1 MALLKGPPGNTAGG
15 GPFFRP
21 TSPGTFYSTPNP
33 QRMLP
38 YSNLSSP
45 TSPPFSLTL
54 PSSETNFCIPILSRF
69 LFPSNA
75 CPPPEEIRASVFLF
89 PIRATHTAKNSGG
102 SLHMPNRI
110 PCALSQRA
118 ARRKMR
124 VTKRQFALAT
134 NESAPKGCCFFST
147 GLPEWV
153 RAAGRPF
160 CHGVIHKRSWLYL
173 PFSKTSNFPYP
184 NGSPGILRAH
194 GRPVDD
200 K

>member
-45 TSPPFSLTL
+45 ISPPFSLTL

-75 CPPPEEIRASVFLF
+75 CPPPEEIRAGLLE
-89 PIRATHTAKNSGG
+89 RKNNTLSEWV
-102 SLHMPNRI
+102 H
-110 PCALSQRA
+110 LSQGRIVSSLPA
-118 ARRKMR
+118 
-124 VTKRQFALAT
+124 
-134 NESAPKGCCFFST
+134 FS
-147 GLPEWV
+147 
-153 RAAGRPF
+153 AGRPVGGGKIGAAPF
-160 CHGVIHKRSWLYL
+160 GIRRNRGVARCVRAQFGGVLPGGGNIAGRRGRS
-173 PFSKTSNFPYP
+173 
-184 NGSPGILRAH
+184 GM
-194 GRPVDD
+194 
-200 K
+200 

>member
-1 MALLKGPPGNTAGG
+1 MALLKGLPKCSAGG

-33 QRMLP
+33 RRMLP

-134 NESAPKGCCFFST
+134 NESAPKGCCFF
-147 GLPEWV
+147 LPK
-153 RAAGRPF
+153 RPARMGSGGGQAF
-160 CHGVIHKRSWLYL
+160 LSWRYSQKKLAVSS
-173 PFSKTSNFPYP
+173 FFQNE
-184 NGSPGILRAH
+184 
-194 GRPVDD
+194 
-200 K
+200 